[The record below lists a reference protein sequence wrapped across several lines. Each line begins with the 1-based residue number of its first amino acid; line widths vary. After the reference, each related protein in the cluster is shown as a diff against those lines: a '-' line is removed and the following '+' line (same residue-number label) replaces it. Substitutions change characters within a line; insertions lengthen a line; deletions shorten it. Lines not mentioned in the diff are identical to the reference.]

1 LLPVIARFG
10 YIEPLN
16 QTDME
21 TWRRGGKRW
30 VGGVGAVDHSIVA
43 AFHQ

>member
-1 LLPVIARFG
+1 VIARFG

-21 TWRRGGKRW
+21 TWRLGDLEEMGRKMGRKM
-30 VGGVGAVDHSIVA
+30 D
-43 AFHQ
+43 